1 MEEKTASG
9 LREQQARR
17 RRVNRMKMSMVA
29 GGTIWILV
37 LTVLIVVLLIKVV
50 NLEERLDKELV
61 SKEEVLQE
69 HNEKSADSPKENASD
84 TILQDSTQTEE
95 NSGEDTADSESLTE
109 GTDLADDTGMAADS
123 ADLADDTDM
132 AADGADSAR
141 EGQADG
147 ETAEKGDE
155 EDSNLLEE
163 GEHPK
168 VYLTFDDGPSEN
180 TAKILD
186 ILKEKN
192 VKATF
197 FVIGQED
204 EESKALYRRI
214 VEEGHTLGMHS
225 FSHKYDVIYKSLDA
239 FKEDMN
245 QLQAYLEEVTG
256 VTPTIM
262 RFPGGSSNQV
272 SNVDIRELIRYVK
285 EQGITY
291 YDWNVVSGDATSQVY
306 TPDELVA
313 NVMDDVVKY
322 HTSIV
327 LMHDSS
333 AKASTVDALRP
344 MIEQLQEMG
353 AELLPIDETTK
364 PIQHIKAEDVD

>member
-17 RRVNRMKMSMVA
+17 KRVNRMKMTMVA
-29 GGTIWILV
+29 GGAIWILV
-37 LTVLIVVLLIKVV
+37 LTVLIVVLLMKVID
-50 NLEERLDKELV
+50 LEERLDKELV
-61 SKEEVLQE
+61 SKEEILQE
-69 HNEKSADSPKENASD
+69 NNEKSADSPKENASD
-84 TILQDSTQTEE
+84 TILQDGTQTEE
-95 NSGEDTADSESLTE
+95 LSGEDTANDEDVLDDI
-109 GTDLADDTGMAADS
+109 DLSDETALS
-123 ADLADDTDM
+123 DDTDKE
-132 AADGADSAR
+132 ADSDSSL

-147 ETAEKGDE
+147 EVPEESD

-163 GEHPK
+163 GERPK

-192 VKATF
+192 IKATF
-197 FVIGQED
+197 FVTGQE
-204 EESKALYRRI
+204 EEEAKALYQRI
-214 VEEGHTLGMHS
+214 VDEGHTLGMHS

-239 FKEDMN
+239 FVEDMN
-245 QLQAYLEEVTG
+245 RLQTYLEEVTG

-272 SNVDIRELIRYVK
+272 SNVDIKELIRYVK

-322 HTSIV
+322 HTSVV

-333 AKASTVDALRP
+333 AKASTVEALQP
-344 MIEQLQEMG
+344 MIEQLQNLG